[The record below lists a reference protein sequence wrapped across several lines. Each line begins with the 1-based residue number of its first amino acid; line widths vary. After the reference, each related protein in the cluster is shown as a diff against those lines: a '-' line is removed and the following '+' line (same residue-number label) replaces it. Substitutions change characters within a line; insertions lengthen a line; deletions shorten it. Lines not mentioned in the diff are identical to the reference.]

1 MESFILIVASIF
13 ALYYLSQKQ
22 DLMATKMFGHEFNRF
37 ERIYHNTTY
46 SCQNSTVVRKQITS
60 GMPLPF
66 IPSTSYSVRALCL
79 TEDKHWFWFDAGIHR
94 MKLNRTSITPT
105 DSKEAFNALKDDPE
119 ILHRYFSNHDQQS
132 A

>member
-22 DLMATKMFGHEFNRF
+22 DIMANKMFGHEFNRF

-46 SCQNSTVVRKQITS
+46 SCQNSTIVRKQLIS

-79 TEDKHWFWFDAGIHR
+79 TEDKHWFWFDASISR

-105 DSKEAFNALKDDPE
+105 DAKDAFNALKDDPE

>member
-22 DLMATKMFGHEFNRF
+22 DIMANKMFGHEFNRF
-37 ERIYHNTTY
+37 ERIYQNVTY
-46 SCQNSTVVRKQITS
+46 SCQNSTIVRKQLVS

-66 IPSTSYSVRALCL
+66 VPSTSYSVRALCL
-79 TEDKHWFWFDAGIHR
+79 TEDKNWFWFDASIRR
-94 MKLNRTSITPT
+94 MKLHRTSITPT
-105 DSKEAFNALKDDPE
+105 NSKEAFNALKDDPE

>member
-1 MESFILIVASIF
+1 MESFILIVAGIF

-22 DLMATKMFGHEFNRF
+22 DNMADKMLGHEFNRF
-37 ERIYHNTTY
+37 ERIYHNITY
-46 SCQNSTVVRKQITS
+46 SCQNATIVRKQLTS

-66 IPSTSYSVRALCL
+66 IPSTTYSVKALCL
-79 TEDKHWFWFDAGIHR
+79 TEDKHWFWFDASIRH
-94 MKLNRTSITPT
+94 MKMDRTSITPT
-105 DSKEAFNALKDDPE
+105 NAKEAFNALKDDPE

>member
-1 MESFILIVASIF
+1 MESFILIAASVF

-22 DLMATKMFGHEFNRF
+22 DLMAHKMFGNEFNRF
-37 ERIYHNTTY
+37 ERIYRNITY
-46 SCQNSTVVRKQITS
+46 SCQNSTVVRRRMVSSIS
-60 GMPLPF
+60 LPF

-79 TEDKHWFWFDAGIHR
+79 TEDNHWFWFDASISR

-105 DSKEAFNALKDDPE
+105 DPKEAFNALKDDPE
-119 ILHRYFSNHDQQS
+119 TLHRYFSNHNQQS